1 MQANRHFDGPIYL
14 CLLHHNV
21 RKQINDYFTPSE
33 RIGWVPEAGEVPQS
47 LVQDYRWIFGL
58 SVTEMEIVHGA
69 YRKDNPN
76 CKFLYS
82 IQI

>member
-1 MQANRHFDGPIYL
+1 MDGGAFRGWVKEDFARRV
-14 CLLHHNV
+14 HV
-21 RKQINDYFTPSE
+21 FTYVLRFSE
-33 RIGWVPEAGEVPQS
+33 RIGWIPEADDVPHS

-76 CKFLYS
+76 CT
-82 IQI
+82 

>member
-1 MQANRHFDGPIYL
+1 MLIHVTRLVHF
-14 CLLHHNV
+14 
-21 RKQINDYFTPSE
+21 SE
-33 RIGWVPEAGEVPQS
+33 RIGWVPEADDVPKS

-76 CKFLYS
+76 CKCSHDALNFPRG
-82 IQI
+82 

>member
-1 MQANRHFDGPIYL
+1 MGLRGICGKRPHF
-14 CLLHHNV
+14 
-21 RKQINDYFTPSE
+21 YFVLRFSE
-33 RIGWVPEAGEVPQS
+33 RIGWIPEADDVPHN

-76 CKFLYS
+76 CT
-82 IQI
+82 